1 VTTPGLGGRLLDTRS
16 PPTLRKR
23 LAGGYPSRLVFWIGF
38 AIFLLVV
45 LAGIVWAW
53 KATGSK
59 SQR

>member
-1 VTTPGLGGRLLDTRS
+1 
-16 PPTLRKR
+16 
-23 LAGGYPSRLVFWIGF
+23 VFWIGF

-45 LAGIVWAW
+45 VAGIVWAW